1 LDPSLAA
8 FAASVK
14 GSEPEIDL
22 DRAALLIARTEYPDL
37 DLERYLARL
46 AELAESARAS
56 GWDGNPRERLHR
68 LRRFLFDEQGFR
80 GNFED
85 YYDPRNSFLNDVLDR
100 RLGIPITLSLVF
112 MAVGRRLALPVDG
125 IGLPGHFIVGCQAG
139 EERLLLDPFH
149 GGAILTAEGCEEMVS
164 RVTGHP
170 VSLDGS
176 HFAPVTKR
184 QLLTRMLNNLKSVYW
199 RREEWGKALAILDR
213 LLALDP
219 DAPEEIRDRGTVLA
233 KLEDFPAAI
242 AQWERYLRE
251 HPDASD
257 AEAVRD
263 HLRQVRLALATL
275 N

>member
-1 LDPSLAA
+1 VDPGLKE
-8 FAASVK
+8 FAAAAT

-22 DRAALLIARTEYPDL
+22 DRIALLIARAEYPDL
-37 DLERYLARL
+37 DLARYLGRL
-46 AELAESARAS
+46 EELAEGASAS
-56 GWDGNPRERLHR
+56 GWDGNPLQRLHR

-112 MAVGRRLALPVDG
+112 IAVGRRLALPVDG
-125 IGLPGHFIVGCQAG
+125 IGLPGHFIVGCPVG

-149 GGAILTAEGCEEMVS
+149 GGAILTAEGCEQMVS
-164 RVTGHP
+164 RVTGRP
-170 VSLDGS
+170 VNLDGS

-184 QLLTRMLNNLKSVYW
+184 QLLVRMLNNLKAVYW
-199 RREEWGKALAILDR
+199 RREEWGKAIAILDR

-219 DAPEEIRDRGTVLA
+219 DAPGEIRDRGQVLA
-233 KLEDFPAAI
+233 KLEQFPAAI
-242 AQWERYLRE
+242 AQWERYLRQ
-251 HPDASD
+251 HPDAPD

-263 HLRQVRLALATL
+263 HLRQVRLALAAL